1 MNAYPEVH
9 KKTDIH
15 IASTLFSH
23 KELKNKRGRQR
34 LTIGNALLLFYKKI
48 ETSKRLSPLKSHSF
62 VLYRYISIYFT
73 LFIILYRS
81 EDDRSTIS
89 LVIIVP
95 FGISLVS
102 FFSEIR

>member
-34 LTIGNALLLFYKKI
+34 LTIGNELLLFYKK
-48 ETSKRLSPLKSHSF
+48 
-62 VLYRYISIYFT
+62 
-73 LFIILYRS
+73 
-81 EDDRSTIS
+81 
-89 LVIIVP
+89 
-95 FGISLVS
+95 
-102 FFSEIR
+102 